1 MNIDT
6 IRSIITDEILNDPDF
21 QIEADQDLLLSEI
34 LNSLS
39 VTLLIARLEDLSGAD
54 IPPGDVTLENFG
66 TLERIAEYIGT
77 RHGAP
82 DRI

>member
-6 IRSIITDEILNDPDF
+6 ISSIITDEILNDPDF

-54 IPPGDVTLENFG
+54 IPPEDVTLENFG

>member
-54 IPPGDVTLENFG
+54 IPPEDVTLENFG